1 MKYYR
6 ATTLTK
12 YEALWTITKG
22 VMADLNL
29 KTKVTSFQLPPGING
44 RFSFH
49 SFLYLPPVQQRLD
62 FVDLHFTF
70 LFTHVGLPAQPRRL
84 GGGGG
89 GGGGSTKKNSMLL
102 SLPNL
107 IVAACHIWAQSYTSF
122 QS

>member
-29 KTKVTSFQLPPGING
+29 KTKVTSFQPPPGING

-49 SFLYLPPVQQRLD
+49 SFLYLPPAQQRLD

-70 LFTHVGLPAQPRRL
+70 LFTHVGSPATTI
-84 GGGGG
+84 GGQH
-89 GGGGSTKKNSMLL
+89 KKKTQCYYHYL
-102 SLPNL
+102 
-107 IVAACHIWAQSYTSF
+107 T
-122 QS
+122 

>member
-22 VMADLNL
+22 VMADF
-29 KTKVTSFQLPPGING
+29 KTKVTSFQPPPGING

-49 SFLYLPPVQQRLD
+49 SFLYLPPAQRLD

-70 LFTHVGLPAQPRRL
+70 LFTHVGSPATTI
-84 GGGGG
+84 GGAAQ
-89 GGGGSTKKNSMLL
+89 KKTQCYYHY
-102 SLPNL
+102 L
-107 IVAACHIWAQSYTSF
+107 I
-122 QS
+122 

>member
-29 KTKVTSFQLPPGING
+29 KTKVTSFQPPPGING

-49 SFLYLPPVQQRLD
+49 SFLYLPPAQRLD

-70 LFTHVGLPAQPRRL
+70 LFTHVGSPAMHDDRL
-84 GGGGG
+84 GGQH
-89 GGGGSTKKNSMLL
+89 KKKLNV
-102 SLPNL
+102 
-107 IVAACHIWAQSYTSF
+107 IIIT
-122 QS
+122 